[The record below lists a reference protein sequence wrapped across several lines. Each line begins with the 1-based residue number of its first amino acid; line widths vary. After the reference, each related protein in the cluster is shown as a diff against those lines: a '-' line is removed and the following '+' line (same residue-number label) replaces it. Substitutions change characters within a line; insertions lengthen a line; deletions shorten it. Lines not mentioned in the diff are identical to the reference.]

1 MSDALLGLQVK
12 LPTDC
17 KCGSEIAVIGPGNG
31 KHAATLKCSQCG
43 SGRGAISQF
52 TAHFIESVAAR
63 YGAPTTIV
71 IRASAI
77 AATYAG
83 AEVQR

>member
-1 MSDALLGLQVK
+1 MSGALLGLRVK

-17 KCGSEIAVIGPGNG
+17 NCGDDTAIIGHGNG
-31 KHAATLKCSQCG
+31 KHPATLKCRDCG
-43 SGRGAISQF
+43 SGRGAISEF

-63 YGAPTTIV
+63 YGAPTAII

-77 AATYAG
+77 IVAAG
-83 AEVQR
+83 GSS